1 MQKSLDIIFYPDWL
15 CLFSLVSR
23 SVQSLRFLPCLQNN
37 RLVCHRF
44 KMLAEDKRLLDQR
57 QGICYSRHPKKPEVP
72 VLFVSAVPSKSHGVM
87 WNDLDLV
94 CTEWVCVTAEES
106 WVSEYKKMM
115 PVCQNL
121 FQRERFLKIILVTKE
136 ICPLPRGRYYLFLP
150 RLFDIQSFSDISTDG
165 NCHKTCWNDG
175 E

>member
-57 QGICYSRHPKKPEVP
+57 QRIYYSRHPKKPEVP

-106 WVSEYKKMM
+106 
-115 PVCQNL
+115 
-121 FQRERFLKIILVTKE
+121 
-136 ICPLPRGRYYLFLP
+136 
-150 RLFDIQSFSDISTDG
+150 
-165 NCHKTCWNDG
+165 
-175 E
+175 